1 MTSFCN
7 FCGDKEVCWS
17 WRVIARGASLK
28 DKLLIVFYTAT
39 RFRPG
44 AWRVLYKVTG
54 SRVWCL
60 NLKTPSGKAR
70 LVFDVLEPV
79 EMSVIDEFLFTTLYL
94 VEGQADTVID
104 CGAFRGISTIY
115 LSDQTG
121 AKSVIAF
128 EPQVDNF
135 AFLVE
140 RLQQRLPDAVCRN
153 EAVGNV
159 ASSVFF
165 SGVGVG
171 GSVGTDGVEI
181 GQLRLA
187 DLPAIAASGALVLK
201 MDVEGAEQWILPELL
216 AVLPEKCVILLETH
230 FERGRSEELVRPY
243 IQSGFK
249 AERVRARKHPYS
261 EIIYEDWVLQRQ
273 VNSA

>member
-1 MTSFCN
+1 MASFCN

-17 WRVIARGASLK
+17 WRVMARGASLI
-28 DKLLIVFYTAT
+28 DKLLIVFYTAA

-44 AWRVLYKVTG
+44 AWRVLHKLTG
-54 SRVWCL
+54 SHVWCL
-60 NLKTPSGKAR
+60 TLRTPSGKAR
-70 LVFDVLEPV
+70 LVFDALKPV

-94 VEGQADTVID
+94 VDVQADTVID

-121 AKSVIAF
+121 AKTVIAF
-128 EPQVDNF
+128 EPQKDNF
-135 AFLVE
+135 TLLVQ

-159 ASSVFF
+159 TSSVFF
-165 SGVGVG
+165 AGDGVG
-171 GSVGTDGVEI
+171 GSVGTNGVEI
-181 GQLRLA
+181 GQARLA
-187 DLPAIAASGALVLK
+187 DLPAIAASRSLLLK

-216 AVLPEKCVILLETH
+216 AVLPKRCILLLETR

-243 IQSGFK
+243 IHSGFK
-249 AERVRARKHPYS
+249 AERVRARKHPFS
-261 EIIYEDWVLQRQ
+261 ETIYEDWVLRR
-273 VNSA
+273 